1 MKFDKKLYGGDF
13 EYYALSKPKS
23 KFEDFFKLK
32 NNHMFFS
39 SGSNALS
46 FVFRNEKL
54 KDKKILIPN
63 YCCWSTILPIIKENN
78 CNIDF
83 YKVNDD
89 FSLEIPKKA
98 YADAIIIINFFGI
111 NDYNKI
117 GLEIRRKNPDICII
131 LDNVQALF
139 ELQNN
144 GANGK
149 WANWQIYS
157 FRKFLASPGG
167 GLALNIKKS
176 FKLRKAVSTNYDNIW
191 KKASNLKKSFLEGEI
206 KIKEE
211 SYLKAFRNSSNLL
224 RNNIKT
230 NISKL
235 SFEQINRQELNI
247 ISYRRKKNYKF
258 LYKNLKKFSEKKF
271 NLFELKNKKTPLFFP
286 IILKKSYREKC
297 LNELKLKNLFCA
309 VHWPLINFKFKIKL
323 PKFNDNIISIPIDQR
338 YGEQD
343 MLKILKILKET
354 L

>member
-117 GLEIRRKNPDICII
+117 PEDI
-131 LDNVQALF
+131 F
-139 ELQNN
+139 
-144 GANGK
+144 
-149 WANWQIYS
+149 
-157 FRKFLASPGG
+157 
-167 GLALNIKKS
+167 
-176 FKLRKAVSTNYDNIW
+176 
-191 KKASNLKKSFLEGEI
+191 
-206 KIKEE
+206 
-211 SYLKAFRNSSNLL
+211 
-224 RNNIKT
+224 
-230 NISKL
+230 
-235 SFEQINRQELNI
+235 
-247 ISYRRKKNYKF
+247 
-258 LYKNLKKFSEKKF
+258 
-271 NLFELKNKKTPLFFP
+271 
-286 IILKKSYREKC
+286 
-297 LNELKLKNLFCA
+297 
-309 VHWPLINFKFKIKL
+309 
-323 PKFNDNIISIPIDQR
+323 
-338 YGEQD
+338 
-343 MLKILKILKET
+343 
-354 L
+354 